1 LKNVFWSGTQ
11 NRTAKTGQNDK
22 KIVPEAGH
30 SGEKEVHA
38 MQLDTRVNGLTILT
52 GLIGNPVEHTV
63 SPTLHNS
70 LFSAAG
76 CNGIYLPI
84 KVPADKLKDAVH
96 GLKAAGFIGFNVTIP
111 YKGAIIEI
119 LDEISEEAGLLE
131 AVNTVKI
138 DGDRLIGTNTDG
150 DGFLR
155 SFYEETGEGFEGS
168 SVCILGAGGTAR
180 TLAIKA
186 ALQGAG
192 EICIINRT
200 KSAADKLAAKIKRI
214 FGDKPRSGNSVDT
227 FKNTIIGSMA
237 ELNGP
242 TAVSAAE
249 AGSNEAMTALMRCDI
264 IINATSVG
272 MYPYSDACPLD
283 DSFPFRRE
291 QIIYDVIYN
300 PAETRLM
307 ALARRKGCLAVNG
320 AGMLFYQGVKAFET
334 WMGPIVPEKELS
346 ELFTVFIKYLQG

>member
-1 LKNVFWSGTQ
+1 MKSVPETGREINESVGNGVGRERSMSGTEQ
-11 NRTAKTGQNDK
+11 
-22 KIVPEAGH
+22 
-30 SGEKEVHA
+30 SGEEEVHA
-38 MQLDTRVNGLTILT
+38 MQLDMRVNGLTKLT

-84 KVPADKLKDAVH
+84 KVQADRLKDAVY

-111 YKGAIIEI
+111 YKGAILEF
-119 LDEISEEAGLLE
+119 LDEISEEAALLE

-155 SFYEETGEGFEGS
+155 AFHGETGEGFEGS

-180 TLAIKA
+180 TLAIKI
-186 ALQGAG
+186 ALKGAG
-192 EICIINRT
+192 KICIINRT
-200 KSAADKLAAKIKRI
+200 KSSADELAGKINGI
-214 FGDKPRSGNSVDT
+214 V
-227 FKNTIIGSMA
+227 GSMTESKRTTAISA
-237 ELNGP
+237 EK
-242 TAVSAAE
+242 
-249 AGSNEAMTALMRCDI
+249 AGSNEAMTALMQCDI

-272 MYPYSDACPLD
+272 MHPYSDVCPLD

-300 PAETRLM
+300 PAETKLM

-320 AGMLFYQGVKAFET
+320 AGMLFYQGVKAFEN
-334 WMGPIVPEKELS
+334 WMGSIVPEKELS
-346 ELFTVFIKYLQG
+346 DLYAVFLKYLQG